1 MLDNITVRD
10 IVGRRD
16 DIWYVEADDTADV
29 AALKIKN
36 YKIRTLGVLKDGELV
51 GVVGNNDFARKVVAQ
66 GRVPNEVKVSEI
78 MTTDLK
84 TVTLDTPF
92 MECLSLME
100 KHHITHLVVLDDDG
114 KYHGMISWHDLQKRL
129 VKALKSKL
137 DLLEEYVFGPG
148 TVQDA
153 DRL

>member
-1 MLDNITVRD
+1 MLENITVRD
-10 IVGRRD
+10 IVGKRD

-36 YKIRTLGVLKDGELV
+36 YKIRTLGVLKDGKLV

-66 GRVPNEVKVSEI
+66 GRIPSEVKVSEI

-100 KHHITHLVVLDDDG
+100 KHHITHLVVLDDEG

-148 TVQDA
+148 VVQDA
-153 DRL
+153 DRP